1 MARRTDTGWRDS
13 LLAQRHLNYGF
24 QAPAPGMVLPM
35 IEYDKGRAV
44 GVVSYLP
51 LSMPKP
57 SGPDVASAYRAF
69 GALSDSAAMD
79 QLPFLTARYDRS
91 DWSFEVYPHNE
102 SARVLVGRSGWL
114 RVSEF
119 GFAEL
124 LYEMRGRGLPDLSPY
139 GVTWNTTLSGCG
151 HDVFDGLE
159 EKWPG
164 QAVSIRRR
172 NWEPEVS
179 VPFRLRVPCLDIDF
193 AVVDRDDRLALLVDY
208 KAAGGR
214 LPVNLQHPNLKAL
227 ASITTGRSGSPFN
240 VPAYV
245 AEYTPGRSLWS
256 FRVHCLN
263 ASARLHLAYVLGAT
277 DARTE
282 ALAETVTGATWVDL
296 SEHEWVNV
304 LRASRDL

>member
-24 QAPAPGMVLPM
+24 MAPAPGMILPM

-51 LSMPKP
+51 LSTAKP

-69 GALSDSAAMD
+69 GILYDSAAMD
-79 QLPFLTARYDRS
+79 RLPFLTARYDRS

-114 RVSEF
+114 RVSES

-124 LYEMRGRGLPDLSPY
+124 LYGMRGRELPDLSSY
-139 GVTWNTTLSGCG
+139 GVTWNTTLSGSSA
-151 HDVFDGLE
+151 DAFDGLA

-172 NWEPEVS
+172 DWEPETS
-179 VPFRLRVPCLDIDF
+179 VPFRLRVPCLDVDF

-227 ASITTGRSGSPFN
+227 ASITTGPGARFN

-263 ASARLHLAYVLGAT
+263 RSAELHLAYALGAT
-277 DARTE
+277 DASTE
-282 ALAETVTGATWVDL
+282 ALAETVSGATWVDL
-296 SEHEWVNV
+296 SEPEWVNV